1 MIAILC
7 IKTSIDYVILSFISL
22 CIIFF
27 LSENIFR
34 EYMMKYKLHINKY
47 IDRYNE
53 ILIQKKR
60 FIYRKNKLLMYL
72 ALKDNNYTKSQIIN
86 FIEKI
91 INS

>member
-1 MIAILC
+1 
-7 IKTSIDYVILSFISL
+7 
-22 CIIFF
+22 
-27 LSENIFR
+27 
-34 EYMMKYKLHINKY
+34 MMKYKLHINKY